1 MNKILHLNAGN
12 ETGGGMVHI
21 LSLLKTLDKSS
32 FILGVME
39 QGEMLKQ
46 AEAAGIQTVDFNG
59 KRRVSFSLLKR
70 IKNYITSENIRCI
83 HTHGPRANVYGAYL
97 RKRLPIHWI
106 STIHSDPSFDFK
118 GKGPL
123 GYAWKKLHIQA
134 LQHAD
139 RVIGISKAFTQ
150 RMIDVTNI
158 DPQKIVTLYNGIDF
172 EDVSTCAFSREDFG
186 IAEGSMVFMIVGRLE
201 HVKGHHVAIRAFASF
216 LEHEQN
222 SDLLIVGAG
231 SSEALLKEQVKEL
244 NLEEAIH
251 FLGDRRDAATL
262 YEIADV
268 TMLPSLSESFP
279 LVLLES
285 ARTKTP
291 VIASDV
297 GGVGELLTKD
307 SLGWKVP
314 AGDVQQLCAAMQAA
328 RRAKNAGDL
337 SSIGER
343 FHFHASDKFSL
354 ENFAKNV
361 YNVYNE
367 LLV

>member
-1 MNKILHLNAGN
+1 
-12 ETGGGMVHI
+12 
-21 LSLLKTLDKSS
+21 
-32 FILGVME
+32 
-39 QGEMLKQ
+39 
-46 AEAAGIQTVDFNG
+46 
-59 KRRVSFSLLKR
+59 
-70 IKNYITSENIRCI
+70 
-83 HTHGPRANVYGAYL
+83 
-97 RKRLPIHWI
+97 I
-106 STIHSDPSFDFK
+106 S
-118 GKGPL
+118 
-123 GYAWKKLHIQA
+123 
-134 LQHAD
+134 
-139 RVIGISKAFTQ
+139 
-150 RMIDVTNI
+150 
-158 DPQKIVTLYNGIDF
+158 
-172 EDVSTCAFSREDFG
+172 
-186 IAEGSMVFMIVGRLE
+186 
-201 HVKGHHVAIRAFASF
+201 HVLGHHVAIRAFASF

-231 SSEALLKEQVKEL
+231 SSEQLLKDQVKEL
-244 NLEEAIH
+244 NLEKAIH
-251 FLGDRRDAATL
+251 FLGDRKDAATL

-314 AGDVQQLCAAMQAA
+314 AGDVQQLRVAMQAA

-354 ENFAKNV
+354 EIGRASCRGRM
-361 YNVYNE
+361 
-367 LLV
+367 

>member
-1 MNKILHLNAGN
+1 
-12 ETGGGMVHI
+12 
-21 LSLLKTLDKSS
+21 
-32 FILGVME
+32 
-39 QGEMLKQ
+39 
-46 AEAAGIQTVDFNG
+46 
-59 KRRVSFSLLKR
+59 
-70 IKNYITSENIRCI
+70 
-83 HTHGPRANVYGAYL
+83 
-97 RKRLPIHWI
+97 
-106 STIHSDPSFDFK
+106 
-118 GKGPL
+118 PL

-158 DPQKIVTLYNGIDF
+158 DPRKMVTLYNGIDF
-172 EDVSTCAFSREDFG
+172 EDVSTCAFSREDFR

-291 VIASDV
+291 V
-297 GGVGELLTKD
+297 K
-307 SLGWKVP
+307 
-314 AGDVQQLCAAMQAA
+314 
-328 RRAKNAGDL
+328 
-337 SSIGER
+337 
-343 FHFHASDKFSL
+343 
-354 ENFAKNV
+354 
-361 YNVYNE
+361 
-367 LLV
+367 